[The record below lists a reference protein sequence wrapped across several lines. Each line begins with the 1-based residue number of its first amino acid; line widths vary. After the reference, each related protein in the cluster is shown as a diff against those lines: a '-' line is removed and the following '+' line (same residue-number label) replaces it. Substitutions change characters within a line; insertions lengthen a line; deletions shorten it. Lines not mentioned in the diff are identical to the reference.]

1 MGYKIELH
9 IQLTLS
15 TAQPDEGSRKSGSA
29 AFTLFKGGLESHVIK
44 SRQALNN
51 QIRISSTFKEF
62 RPSFA
67 HLSPDASIDLEWCS
81 YHIS

>member
-44 SRQALNN
+44 SRQGITKAMKLPLERWEARLNLLG
-51 QIRISSTFKEF
+51 S
-62 RPSFA
+62 
-67 HLSPDASIDLEWCS
+67 HLK
-81 YHIS
+81 